1 MRSLTDSEETFF
13 AWLSG
18 GFIASLLSL
27 VWLIEY
33 DKGYGEWCW
42 GGCCVWII
50 LAIIFK
56 SIKNEQKVATN
67 LISEGKE
74 TPKHLSTTKCAG
86 CGVIIKSKSIGERVA
101 KGTAGTIGGGYGGMV
116 VGTIIAPGIGTL
128 IGGAIGASVIGS
140 EGSSKSPNICN
151 NCCYTCELRK
161 SQCICR
167 SLDYDNYEDQED
179 GQ

>member
-18 GFIASLLSL
+18 GSIASLLSL
-27 VWLIEY
+27 VWLMEY

-50 LAIIFK
+50 LATML
-56 SIKNEQKVATN
+56 SPLTEEQEALVLEREKKK
-67 LISEGKE
+67 IR
-74 TPKHLSTTKCAG
+74 KHSSTEKCSC

-167 SLDYDNYEDQED
+167 SFDYDNYEDQED